1 MKPLLQTPLA
11 LFIVQALLIISA
23 SRLIGLLAR
32 RMRQPMV
39 IAEIVA
45 GILLG
50 PSLLGWAA
58 PHAASAV
65 FSKDS
70 LTVLSMLSQVGLILF
85 MFLVGLEFD
94 GKMLRGRGHTSVV
107 ISHTSIIVPFALG
120 SVLAL
125 YLYPRLSAPTVPFT
139 SFTLFMG
146 AAMSITAFPVLARI
160 LVERRLLHSKLGA
173 VAITC
178 AAVDDVTAW
187 CILAFVVSIV
197 RAGSLGDAARTT
209 GLALLYICAM
219 LALVRP
225 FLRRLAG
232 RSANKEGLSQNLVA
246 VTLVLLLL
254 SSLTTEAIGIH
265 ALFGAFLI
273 GCIIPKANGFA
284 QLLADKLED
293 LVVVL
298 LLPLFF
304 AYSGLRTQVGLLD
317 SASAWGMCGLVVGV
331 ACLGKFGGSTVAAR
345 LTGLRWQEATALGV
359 LMNTRGLMELIVL
372 NIGLDLGVISPTL
385 FTMMVLMALITT
397 FMTTPLLEWVYPLAE
412 LAKDQVEELDIG
424 ARVRPAEA
432 FTVLMCVAYDRS
444 GPGMVTLAGALVG
457 ATSDAKRLYALRL
470 DPPNDRASF
479 VLGQRAPAREAA
491 ALEPLLGRAVALG
504 LEVRPLSFVSPQPA
518 FDICNVATV
527 KGADL
532 VLMGWHKPVLGKTV
546 LGGTVHEVMRR
557 AQASVGVLVDRGLGW
572 VANVLVPYHGSI
584 HDQGALR
591 LAQRL
596 ARHSGANV
604 TILRV
609 VSRGT
614 AGADVIDDGPLGEV
628 MAAEVQPGE
637 GKIAVR
643 VVERADPGQAVLE
656 ECARGYDL
664 LLIGVGPEWGLE
676 HRPFGLHPELIIT
689 QCPTSLLVV
698 RQYEPALAQQAL
710 HAPEHAHL
718 PPPRQA
724 RLQSGS

>member
-11 LFIVQALLIISA
+11 LFIVQALLIVSA

-58 PHAASAV
+58 PHTAAAV
-65 FSKDS
+65 FPKDS
-70 LTVLSMLSQVGLILF
+70 LTLLSMLSQVGLILF

-94 GKMLRGRGHTSVV
+94 GRMLRGRGHTSVV

-120 SVLAL
+120 AVLAR
-125 YLYPRLSAPTVPFT
+125 YLYPRLSAPTVPFA

-187 CILAFVVSIV
+187 CILAFVVSIA
-197 RAGSLGDAARTT
+197 RAGSVGDAARTT
-209 GLALLYICAM
+209 GLALLYIGVM
-219 LALVRP
+219 LTLVRP

-254 SSLTTEAIGIH
+254 SSLATEAIGIH

-293 LVVVL
+293 LVVVF

-304 AYSGLRTQVGLLD
+304 AFSGLRTHVGLLD
-317 SASAWGMCGLVVGV
+317 SASTWGMCGLVIGV

-397 FMTTPLLEWVYPLAE
+397 FMTTPVLEWVYPLAE
-412 LAKDQVEELDIG
+412 LARDQVEEPDF
-424 ARVRPAEA
+424 RPRAPSAEA

-457 ATSDAKRLYALRL
+457 ATSETKRLYALRL
-470 DPPNDRASF
+470 EPPNDRASF
-479 VLGQRAPAREAA
+479 VLGQRAAARETT
-491 ALEPLLGRAVALG
+491 ALEPLLGRAGALG

-518 FDICNVATV
+518 FDICNVAAV

-532 VLMGWHKPVLGKTV
+532 VLMGWHKPMLGKAV

-557 AQASVGVLVDRGLGW
+557 APASIGVLFDRGLGW
-572 VANVLVPYHGSI
+572 VANVMVPYHGSI

-604 TILRV
+604 TVLRV
-609 VSRGT
+609 TSPGT
-614 AGADVIDDGPLGEV
+614 DAADVIEDGPLSEV
-628 MAAEVQPGE
+628 LAAEVRPGE
-637 GKIAVR
+637 GKLTLKI
-643 VVERADPGQAVLE
+643 VERADPGHAVLE

-676 HRPFGLHPELIIT
+676 HRPFGLHPEVIIT
-689 QCPTSLLVV
+689 ECPSSLLVV

-710 HAPEHAHL
+710 QAPEHAYL
-718 PPPRQA
+718 PPPRRA
-724 RLQSGS
+724 RL

>member
-1 MKPLLQTPLA
+1 MRPLLHTPLA
-11 LFIVQALLIISA
+11 LFIVQALLIISVA
-23 SRLIGLLAR
+23 RLIGLLAR

-45 GILLG
+45 GIVLG
-50 PSLLGWAA
+50 PSVLGLAA
-58 PHAASAV
+58 PGLAAAV
-65 FSKDS
+65 FPRDS
-70 LTVLSMLSQVGLILF
+70 LGLISMFSQVGLILF

-94 GKMLRGRGHTSVV
+94 GTMLRGRGHTSVV

-120 SVLAL
+120 AVLAR
-125 YLYPRLSAPTVPFT
+125 YLYPRLSPPTVPFS

-209 GLALLYICAM
+209 AFALVYIGVM

-246 VTLVLLLL
+246 MTLVLLLL
-254 SSLTTEAIGIH
+254 SSLTTEVIGIH
-265 ALFGAFLI
+265 ALFGAFMI
-273 GCIIPKANGFA
+273 GSIIPKANGFA
-284 QLLADKLED
+284 QILADKLED
-293 LVVVL
+293 LVVVF

-304 AYSGLRTQVGLLD
+304 AYSGLRTQIGLLD
-317 SASAWGMCGLVVGV
+317 SLNAWWMCGLVVGV

-345 LTGLRWQEATALGV
+345 LTGLRWREATALGV

-385 FTMMVLMALITT
+385 FTMMVLMALLTT
-397 FMTTPLLEWVYPLAE
+397 FATTPLIEWVYDAR
-412 LAKDQVEELDIG
+412 EEQI
-424 ARVRPAEA
+424 ARPDVRPADA

-457 ATSDAKRLYALRL
+457 ATTEARRLYALRL
-470 DPPNDRASF
+470 ELPNDRASF
-479 VLGQRAPAREAA
+479 VLTQRGANRDAV
-491 ALEPLLGRAVALG
+491 ALAPLLERAGTLG

-518 FDICNVATV
+518 SDICNVAAV
-527 KGADL
+527 KAADL
-532 VLMGWHKPVLGKTV
+532 VLLGWHKPVFGATV
-546 LGGTVHEVMRR
+546 LGGTVHEVMRS
-557 AQASVGVLVDRGLGW
+557 APATVGVLVDRGLTRVGT
-572 VANVLVPYHGSI
+572 VLVPYHGSM

-591 LAQRL
+591 LARRL
-596 ARHSGANV
+596 AAYAGADV
-604 TILRV
+604 TILRI
-609 VSRGT
+609 VSPGT
-614 AGADVIDDGPLGEV
+614 VRPDDGPV
-628 MAAEVQPGE
+628 AD
-637 GKIAVR
+637 AVR
-643 VVERADPGQAVLE
+643 AGAGKLGLRVIERRDAGRAVVEE
-656 ECARGYDL
+656 SARGYDL

-676 HRPFGLHPELIIT
+676 HRSFGLHSEQIIT
-689 QCPTSLLVV
+689 ECPTSLLVV
-698 RQYEPALAQQAL
+698 RQYEPALAVEPASVTRRRD
-710 HAPEHAHL
+710 AISVGA
-718 PPPRQA
+718 
-724 RLQSGS
+724 

>member
-1 MKPLLQTPLA
+1 MKSLLQSPLA
-11 LFIVQALLIISA
+11 LFIVQALLIVSA

-45 GILLG
+45 GIFLG

-58 PHAASAV
+58 PHAAAAL
-65 FSKDS
+65 FPKDS

-120 SVLAL
+120 AVLAL
-125 YLYPRLSAPTVPFT
+125 YLYPHLSDPTVPFS

-197 RAGSLGDAARTT
+197 RAGSLGVAARTT
-209 GLALLYICAM
+209 GLALLYIATM
-219 LALVRP
+219 LAFVRP
-225 FLRRLAG
+225 LLGRLAG

-254 SSLTTEAIGIH
+254 SSLATEAIGIH

-293 LVVVL
+293 LVVVF

-304 AYSGLRTQVGLLD
+304 AFSGLRTQVGLLD
-317 SASAWGMCGLVVGV
+317 SASAWWMFSLVIGV

-345 LTGLRWQEATALGV
+345 LTGLRWQEATAVGV

-385 FTMMVLMALITT
+385 FTMMVLMALLTT
-397 FMTTPLLEWVYPLAE
+397 FMTTPLLEWVYPIAE
-412 LAKDQVEELDIG
+412 LAKDQVAEPDVRT
-424 ARVRPAEA
+424 RVGPAEA

-457 ATSDAKRLYALRL
+457 ATSEAKRLYALRVE
-470 DPPNDRASF
+470 PPNDRASF
-479 VLGQRAPAREAA
+479 VLGQRAAAREAA
-491 ALEPLLGRAVALG
+491 ALEPLLGRAGALG
-504 LEVRPLSFVSPQPA
+504 LDVRPLSFVSPQPA
-518 FDICNVATV
+518 LDICNVAAV

-557 AQASVGVLVDRGLGW
+557 AQATVGVLVDRGLGW
-572 VANVLVPYHGSI
+572 VASVLVPYHGSI

-596 ARHSGANV
+596 ARHAGASV

-609 VSRGT
+609 VSPGA
-614 AGADVIDDGPLGEV
+614 AGGDPVEDGPLGEV
-628 MAAEVQPGE
+628 LEAQGQPGE
-637 GKIAVR
+637 GQLALK
-643 VVERADPGQAVLE
+643 VVERTDPGHAVLE

-664 LLIGVGPEWGLE
+664 LLIGVGAEWGLE
-676 HRPFGLHPELIIT
+676 HRSFGMHPELIIAE
-689 QCPTSLLVV
+689 CPTSLLVV
-698 RQYEPALAQQAL
+698 RQHEPALALQAL
-710 HAPEHAHL
+710 HAPQHAHL
-718 PPPRQA
+718 PPPRRA
-724 RLQSGS
+724 RLQSSS

>member
-1 MKPLLQTPLA
+1 MKPLLHGQLA
-11 LFIVQALLIISA
+11 LFIVQALLIVSA

-50 PSLLGWAA
+50 PSLLGWVA
-58 PHAASAV
+58 PQTSGAV
-65 FSKDS
+65 FPKDS
-70 LTVLSMLSQVGLILF
+70 LALLSMLSQVGLILF

-94 GKMLRGRGHTSVV
+94 GKMLRGRGHTSVA

-120 SVLAL
+120 AVLAL

-173 VAITC
+173 VTITC

-187 CILAFVVSIV
+187 CILAFVVSIA

-209 GLALLYICAM
+209 VLALLYICVM
-219 LALVRP
+219 VALVRP

-246 VTLVLLLL
+246 MTLVLLLL
-254 SSLTTEAIGIH
+254 SSLTTEVIGIH
-265 ALFGAFLI
+265 ALFGAFMI
-273 GCIIPKANGFA
+273 GSIIPKANGFA
-284 QLLADKLED
+284 QILADKLED
-293 LVVVL
+293 LVVVF

-304 AYSGLRTQVGLLD
+304 AYSGLRTQIGLLD
-317 SASAWGMCGLVVGV
+317 SLNAWWMCGLVVGV

-345 LTGLRWQEATALGV
+345 LTGLRWREATALGV

-385 FTMMVLMALITT
+385 FTMMVLMALLTT
-397 FMTTPLLEWVYPLAE
+397 FATTPLMEWVYDAR
-412 LAKDQVEELDIG
+412 EEQI
-424 ARVRPAEA
+424 ARPDVRPADA

-457 ATSDAKRLYALRL
+457 ATNDAKRLYALRL
-470 DPPNDRASF
+470 EPPNDRASF
-479 VLGQRAPAREAA
+479 VLTQRAAAHDAA
-491 ALEPLLGRAVALG
+491 ALGPLLERAGALG

-518 FDICNVATV
+518 SDICNVAAV

-532 VLMGWHKPVLGKTV
+532 VLMGWHKPMLGKAA
-546 LGGTVHEVMRR
+546 LGGTVHEVMRQ
-557 AQASVGVLVDRGLGW
+557 APASVGVLVDRGLGW
-572 VANVLVPYHGSI
+572 VTNVLVPYHGSI

-596 ARHSGANV
+596 ARNSGANV
-604 TILRV
+604 TVLRI

-614 AGADVIDDGPLGEV
+614 APAGALEDGPLTEV
-628 MAAEVQPGE
+628 LEAEARPGE
-637 GKIAVR
+637 GEIALK
-643 VVERADPGQAVLE
+643 VVEHADPGRAVVE
-656 ECARGYDL
+656 ECARGHDL

-676 HRPFGLHPELIIT
+676 HRPFGMHPEIIIT
-689 QCPTSLLVV
+689 ECPISLLVV
-698 RQYEPALAQQAL
+698 RQYEPALAREAL
-710 HAPEHAHL
+710 RVPDTHL
-718 PPPRQA
+718 APPRRA

>member
-11 LFIVQALLIISA
+11 LFIVQALLIVSA

-58 PHAASAV
+58 PHTAAAV
-65 FSKDS
+65 FPKDS
-70 LTVLSMLSQVGLILF
+70 LTLLSMLSQVGLILF

-94 GKMLRGRGHTSVV
+94 GRMLRGRGHTSVV

-120 SVLAL
+120 AVLAH
-125 YLYPRLSAPTVPFT
+125 YLYPRLSAPTVPFA

-187 CILAFVVSIV
+187 CILAFVVSIA
-197 RAGSLGDAARTT
+197 RAGSVGDAARTT
-209 GLALLYICAM
+209 GLALLYIGVM
-219 LALVRP
+219 LTLVRP

-254 SSLTTEAIGIH
+254 SSLATEAIGIH

-293 LVVVL
+293 LVVVF

-304 AYSGLRTQVGLLD
+304 AFSGLRTHVGLLD
-317 SASAWGMCGLVVGV
+317 SASTWGMCGLVIGV

-397 FMTTPLLEWVYPLAE
+397 FMTTPVLEWVYPLAE
-412 LAKDQVEELDIG
+412 LARDQVEEPDF
-424 ARVRPAEA
+424 RPRAPSAEA

-457 ATSDAKRLYALRL
+457 ATSETKRLYALRL
-470 DPPNDRASF
+470 EPPNDRASF
-479 VLGQRAPAREAA
+479 VLGQRAAARETT
-491 ALEPLLGRAVALG
+491 ALEPLLGRAGALG

-518 FDICNVATV
+518 FDICNVAAV

-532 VLMGWHKPVLGKTV
+532 VLMGWHKPMLGKAV

-557 AQASVGVLVDRGLGW
+557 APASIGVLFDRGLGW
-572 VANVLVPYHGSI
+572 VANVMVPYHGSI

-604 TILRV
+604 TVLRV
-609 VSRGT
+609 TSPGT
-614 AGADVIDDGPLGEV
+614 DAADVIEDGPLSEV
-628 MAAEVQPGE
+628 LAAEVRPGE
-637 GKIAVR
+637 GKLTLKI
-643 VVERADPGQAVLE
+643 VERADPGHAVLE

-676 HRPFGLHPELIIT
+676 HRPFGLHPEVIIT
-689 QCPTSLLVV
+689 ECPSSLLVV

-710 HAPEHAHL
+710 QAPEHAYL
-718 PPPRQA
+718 PPPRRA
-724 RLQSGS
+724 RL